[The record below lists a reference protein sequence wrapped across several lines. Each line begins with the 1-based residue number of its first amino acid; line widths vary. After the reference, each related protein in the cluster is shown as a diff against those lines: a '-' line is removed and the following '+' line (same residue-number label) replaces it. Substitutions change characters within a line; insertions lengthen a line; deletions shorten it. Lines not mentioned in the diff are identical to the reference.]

1 MEDRRK
7 LADGKEIWVIK
18 AGFPNTPVKVWW
30 SEYAFSRSLKKYLE
44 RLGYFVIVESYDEWY
59 DGNVADVVIVLRGH
73 QEYFPDRKIK
83 NCIYIMWNL
92 SHPSTITDA
101 EYSAYDLV
109 CISSPTHAAK
119 IRERINVPVKL
130 LPMCA
135 DTEIFYP
142 DTKSDREKK
151 YEYDWIFV
159 GNSRYVKRKSVVWSI
174 AHNIPL
180 KIWGANWEK
189 VLPESAEYIVAE
201 NIPNDELPKL
211 YRNAKVTVDDHY
223 EDMVENGF
231 INTRVVEAFACGL
244 PVISDYSEVLRDM
257 FGDAVLCYRNEE
269 EFVEQ
274 TRKIVE
280 DYDVI
285 KERVNGLWPIIHEKY
300 SFEACAGQ
308 LKLFSEEIK
317 GWRESYKKTVDELKD
332 FQEQKESMR
341 LICQGGD
348 LAEIKVSVIVSVYN
362 TEKYLNEC
370 MDSLI
375 KQTLREIEIICIDD
389 GSTDSSLEILES
401 YAKKDK
407 RIAVYTQK
415 NQGLSVVRNA
425 GIEKAR
431 GGYVYF
437 IDSDDFLEEKALE
450 KLYEKMYENQL
461 DIIFFDG
468 IAFFDTEEDR
478 QKHPKFQDYYLRKES
493 YPEKCTGSEM
503 LVKMRTQKEYR
514 SSVVMQMFR
523 HEFLENSNL
532 RFCPGILHEDNDF
545 SFKAILMADNVG
557 YFPNAS
563 YNRRVH
569 EDSIMTQ
576 KTGIANVYGYFRAL
590 VNMMS
595 FVDSKRFDGDV
606 QNAIY
611 DTLQEV
617 SYNLKKKFNEL
628 TWQEQ
633 SAFDNL
639 DGGKRL
645 TFKLFVQA
653 DMDVSDEFQKLCRE
667 KEVIN
672 SVFQKMKKENEKI
685 GAKLQKTYAEKSE
698 INAKLQKTY
707 AEKSEINRKLQI
719 TYGEKY
725 DRGLEIKRLNRE
737 LEAIKSSETYRLARI
752 IGFPVRCLRK
762 IIKKMKHIN
771 S

>member
-44 RLGYFVIVESYDEWY
+44 RWGYFVIVESYDEWY
-59 DGNVADVVIVLRGH
+59 DGEEADVVVVLRGH

-92 SHPSTITDA
+92 SHPSTIMDA

-119 IRERINVPVKL
+119 IKERINVPVKI

-135 DTEIFYP
+135 DTEIFFP
-142 DTKSDREKK
+142 DTKYDREKE

-231 INTRVVEAFACGL
+231 INTRIVEALACGL
-244 PVISDYSEVLRDM
+244 PVISDYSEVLLNM
-257 FGDAVLCYRNEE
+257 FGDAVLCYRSEE

-274 TRKIVE
+274 TRKIME

-285 KERVNGLWPIIHEKY
+285 KEKVNGLWPIIHEKY
-300 SFEACAGQ
+300 SFEACAGK

-317 GWRESYKKTVDELKD
+317 EWKESCKKTVDELKD

-341 LICQGGD
+341 LICQGD
-348 LAEIKVSVIVSVYN
+348 ARTEIKVSVIVSVYN
-362 TEKYLNEC
+362 AEKYLNEC
-370 MDSLI
+370 MDSLTG
-375 KQTLREIEIICIDD
+375 QTLKEIEIICIDD
-389 GSTDSSLEILES
+389 GSCDSSLEILKG
-401 YAKKDK
+401 YAKKDG
-407 RIAVYTQK
+407 RITVYIQK

-431 GGYVYF
+431 GRYVYF
-437 IDSDDFLEEKALE
+437 IDSDDFLGEEALE

-468 IAFFDTEEDR
+468 ITFFDTEEDR
-478 QKHPKFQDYYLRKES
+478 QKHSGFRDYYLRKGS

-514 SSVVMQMFR
+514 SSAVMQMFR
-523 HEFLENSNL
+523 HEFLDNSNL

-545 SFKAILMADNVG
+545 SFKAILMADSVG
-557 YFPNAS
+557 YLPNAY

-569 EDSIMTQ
+569 EDSIMTR
-576 KTGIANVYGYFRAL
+576 KTGIAHVYGYFRVL
-590 VNMMS
+590 FNMLS
-595 FVDSKRFDGDV
+595 FVDSKRFNDDV
-606 QNAIY
+606 QNAMY
-611 DTLQEV
+611 DVLQEV
-617 SYNLKKKFNEL
+617 SYNLKKKFSEL

-633 SAFDNL
+633 SAFDHL
-639 DGGKRL
+639 DGGTKL
-645 TFKLFVQA
+645 AFKLFVQPE
-653 DMDVSDEFQKLCRE
+653 MDVFDEFQKIHRE
-667 KEVIN
+667 KEATN

-685 GAKLQKTYAEKSE
+685 NAKLQKTYAEKSE
-698 INAKLQKTY
+698 MNAKLQKTY

-725 DRGLEIKRLNRE
+725 DRGLEIKRLNKE
-737 LEAIKSSETYRLARI
+737 LEAIKSSETYRFARI
-752 IGFPVRCLRK
+752 VGYPIRCFRK
-762 IIKKMKHIN
+762 LIKKLRQEHG
-771 S
+771 